1 MRDRWIER
9 ALRVPRAFGAPLGA
23 GRLRVEPED
32 FVVDEDLGFAPSGAG
47 AHVLLRVRKRGANT
61 EWVARQIARHGGC
74 RPGDVG
80 FAGLKDRHA
89 VTTQW
94 FSVPSPRGAAYVGD
108 TIALLTGAKGEGYE
122 VLEAHA
128 HARKLPRGALA
139 GNRFAIRIRELAPL
153 TADAAAADEAA
164 ADEAAAAAAAAANA
178 AAAATD
184 CAGEDEVARTSATN
198 RADAGIYADTA
209 AAKARRDVAARTA
222 VSDADI
228 AARVAA
234 IARDG
239 LPNFFG
245 PQRFGR
251 EGANLRK
258 ISRDLSAVHPR
269 ERTYVLS
276 AARSL
281 VFNAVLAERVKEGS
295 WCRLE
300 AGDVANLDGKG
311 SVFPVE
317 ALDDALSTRIA
328 ALDVHPTGPMWGKG
342 DLLSQGRVRD
352 LEQRIAA
359 EFPEACELVIAAGMS
374 QERRALRL
382 AVRELSW
389 ERQGA
394 DIVVRFWLT
403 KGSFATTVLREL
415 FETDTAEE
423 E

>member
-1 MRDRWIER
+1 MRERWIER
-9 ALRVPRAFGAPLGA
+9 ALAVPRAFGAPLGT
-23 GRLRVEPED
+23 GRLRIEPED
-32 FVVDEDLGFAPSGAG
+32 FVVDEDLGFAPAGTG
-47 AHVLLRVRKRGANT
+47 AHVLVRVRKRGANT
-61 EWVARQIARHGGC
+61 EWVAREIARHAGC
-74 RPGDVG
+74 RHGDVG

-94 FSVPSPRGAAYVGD
+94 FSIPSPRGAAYVAD
-108 TIALLTGAKGEGYE
+108 TIALLANAKGEGYE

-128 HARKLPRGALA
+128 HAKKLPRGALA
-139 GNRFAIRIRELAPL
+139 GNRFVIR
-153 TADAAAADEAA
+153 
-164 ADEAAAAAAAAANA
+164 
-178 AAAATD
+178 
-184 CAGEDEVARTSATN
+184 V
-198 RADAGIYADTA
+198 
-209 AAKARRDVAARTA
+209 RDVAAA
-222 VSDADI
+222 DADV
-228 AARVAA
+228 AARIAA

-251 EGANLRK
+251 DGANLRK
-258 ISRDLSAVHPR
+258 ISPDLSGIHPR

-281 VFNAVLAERVKEGS
+281 VFNAVLSERVKDGT

-311 SVFPVE
+311 SVFPVDVV
-317 ALDDALSTRIA
+317 DDTLTKRIA
-328 ALDVHPTGPMWGKG
+328 ELDVHPTGPMWGRG
-342 DLLSQGRVRD
+342 ELLSQGRVRA
-352 LEQRIAA
+352 LEQRVAS
-359 EFPEACELVIAAGMS
+359 ELTEPCDLVIAAGMN

-382 AVRELSW
+382 SVRELGW

-415 FETDTAEE
+415 FATDLTDEE
-423 E
+423 AG

>member
-1 MRDRWIER
+1 MSDRWIER
-9 ALRVPRAFGAPLGA
+9 ALNVPRAFGALLGS

-32 FVVDEDLGFAPSGAG
+32 FIVDEDLGFAPSGAG
-47 AHVLLRVRKRGANT
+47 AHVLVRVRKRGANT
-61 EWVARQIARHGGC
+61 EWVAREIARHAGC

-128 HARKLPRGALA
+128 HAKKLPRGALA
-139 GNRFAIRIRELAPL
+139 GNRFAIRIRDVAGAGPD
-153 TADAAAADEAA
+153 ARDPGSVDAAIE
-164 ADEAAAAAAAAANA
+164 
-178 AAAATD
+178 
-184 CAGEDEVARTSATN
+184 
-198 RADAGIYADTA
+198 
-209 AAKARRDVAARTA
+209 
-222 VSDADI
+222 
-228 AARVAA
+228 ARVAA

-251 EGANLRK
+251 DGGNLRK
-258 ISRDLSAVHPR
+258 ISPDLSAVHPR

-281 VFNAVLAERVKEGS
+281 VFNAVLAERVKDGS

-311 SVFPVE
+311 SVFPVDAVDE
-317 ALDDALSTRIA
+317 ALTARIA
-328 ALDVHPTGPMWGKG
+328 SLDVHPTGPMWGKG
-342 DLLSQGRVRD
+342 ELLSQGRVRD
-352 LEQRIAA
+352 LEQRIGA
-359 EFPEACELVIAAGMS
+359 ELAEACDLVIAAGMN

-394 DIVVRFWLT
+394 DVLVRFWLT
-403 KGSFATTVLREL
+403 KGSFATTVLGEL
-415 FETDTAEE
+415 FETGAAAEE
-423 E
+423 EDGR

>member
-1 MRDRWIER
+1 MSDRWIAR
-9 ALRVPRAFGAPLGA
+9 ALELPRAFGSPLGA
-23 GRLRVEPED
+23 GRLRAEPED

-47 AHVLLRVRKRGANT
+47 AHVLVRVRKRGANT
-61 EWVARQIARHGGC
+61 EWVGREIARHAGC

-108 TIALLTGAKGEGYE
+108 MIALLTGAKGDGYE

-128 HARKLPRGALA
+128 HAKKLPRGALA
-139 GNRFAIRIRELAPL
+139 GNRFAIRVRDVVAAGGIARGGAGGGPHAGGASQASGPHVRAFAGDVGDLKSI
-153 TADAAAADEAA
+153 DAAID
-164 ADEAAAAAAAAANA
+164 
-178 AAAATD
+178 
-184 CAGEDEVARTSATN
+184 
-198 RADAGIYADTA
+198 
-209 AAKARRDVAARTA
+209 
-222 VSDADI
+222 
-228 AARVAA
+228 ARVAA
-234 IARDG
+234 ISRDG

-251 EGANLRK
+251 DGANLRK
-258 ISRDLSAVHPR
+258 ISPDLSAVHPR

-281 VFNAVLAERVKEGS
+281 VFNAVLAERVKEGT

-300 AGDVANLDGKG
+300 VGDVANLDGKG
-311 SVFPVE
+311 SVFPVD
-317 ALDDALSTRIA
+317 AVDDALTGRLA
-328 ALDVHPTGPMWGKG
+328 LLDVHPTGPMWGKG
-342 DLLSQGRVRD
+342 ELMSQGRVRE
-352 LEQRIAA
+352 LEQRVGG
-359 EFPEACELVIAAGMS
+359 ELTEPCELVIAAGMN

-394 DIVVRFWLT
+394 DVLVRFWLT
-403 KGSFATTVLREL
+403 KGSFATTVLNEL
-415 FETDTAEE
+415 FETGAVDEETASS
-423 E
+423 

>member
-1 MRDRWIER
+1 MRDAWIGR
-9 ALRVPRAFGAPLGA
+9 ALEVPRAFGSPLGA

-47 AHVLLRVRKRGANT
+47 AHVLVHVSKRGANT
-61 EWVARQIARHGGC
+61 EWVAREIGRAAGC

-94 FSVPSPRGAAYVGD
+94 FSVPSPRGATYVGD
-108 TIALLTGAKGEGYE
+108 MIGALTGLKGEGFE
-122 VLEAHA
+122 VIEAHA
-128 HARKLPRGALA
+128 HAKKLPRGALA
-139 GNRFAIRIRELAPL
+139 GNRFAIR
-153 TADAAAADEAA
+153 
-164 ADEAAAAAAAAANA
+164 
-178 AAAATD
+178 
-184 CAGEDEVARTSATN
+184 V
-198 RADAGIYADTA
+198 
-209 AAKARRDVAARTA
+209 RDVSA
-222 VSDADI
+222 VDADI
-228 AARVAA
+228 AARVEA
-234 IARDG
+234 IAASG

-251 EGANLRK
+251 DGSNLRK
-258 ISRDLSAVHPR
+258 ISPDLSAVHPR

-281 VFNAVLAERVKEGS
+281 IFNAVLTERVNDGT

-311 SVFPVE
+311 SVFPV
-317 ALDDALSTRIA
+317 DAPDELMGDRVA
-328 ALDVHPTGPMWGKG
+328 ALDLHPTGPMWGRG
-342 DLLSQGRVRD
+342 ELLSRGRVQD
-352 LEQRIAA
+352 LERRIGA
-359 EFPEACELVIAAGMS
+359 ELAEPCDLVIAAGMS

-382 AVRELSW
+382 SVRELGW
-389 ERQGA
+389 ERDGP

-415 FETDTAEE
+415 FDTGGSEE
-423 E
+423 EG

>member
-9 ALRVPRAFGAPLGA
+9 ALDVPRAFGSPLGA

-32 FVVDEDLGFAPSGAG
+32 FIVDEDLGFAPSGAG
-47 AHVLLRVRKRGANT
+47 AHVLVRLRKRGANT
-61 EWVARQIARHGGC
+61 EWVAREIARHAGC

-108 TIALLTGAKGEGYE
+108 TIALLVGAKGEGYE

-128 HARKLPRGALA
+128 HAKKLPRGALA
-139 GNRFAIRIRELAPL
+139 GNRFGIR
-153 TADAAAADEAA
+153 
-164 ADEAAAAAAAAANA
+164 
-178 AAAATD
+178 
-184 CAGEDEVARTSATN
+184 V
-198 RADAGIYADTA
+198 
-209 AAKARRDVAARTA
+209 RDVAAA
-222 VSDADI
+222 DADI

-234 IARDG
+234 LARDG

-251 EGANLRK
+251 DGANLRK
-258 ISRDLSAVHPR
+258 ISPDLSAVHPR

-281 VFNAVLAERVKEGS
+281 VFNAALAERVNDGT

-311 SVFPVE
+311 SVFPVDAVDE
-317 ALDDALSTRIA
+317 ALTARVA

-342 DLLSQGRVRD
+342 ELLSRGRVRD
-352 LEQRIAA
+352 LEQRVGA
-359 EFPEACELVIAAGMS
+359 ELAEACELVIAAGMN

-382 AVRELSW
+382 AVRDLSW
-389 ERQGA
+389 EREGGDA
-394 DIVVRFWLT
+394 VLRFWLT

-415 FETDTAEE
+415 FETDASEE
-423 E
+423 EAS

>member
-1 MRDRWIER
+1 LTISDLPVLSKNQWIER
-9 ALRVPRAFGAPLGA
+9 ALATPRAFGTALGR
-23 GRLRVEPED
+23 GRLRAEPED

-47 AHVLLRVRKRGANT
+47 AHVLVRVRKRGANT
-61 EWVARQIARHGGC
+61 EWVGREIARAAGC

-108 TIALLTGAKGEGYE
+108 MIALLTPLKGDGFE

-128 HARKLPRGALA
+128 HGKKLPRGALA
-139 GNRFAIRIRELAPL
+139 GNRFTIR
-153 TADAAAADEAA
+153 
-164 ADEAAAAAAAAANA
+164 
-178 AAAATD
+178 
-184 CAGEDEVARTSATN
+184 V
-198 RADAGIYADTA
+198 
-209 AAKARRDVAARTA
+209 RDVAVDTA
-222 VSDADI
+222 VIS
-228 AARVAA
+228 ARVEA

-245 PQRFGR
+245 AQRFGR
-251 EGANLRK
+251 DGGNLRK
-258 ISRDLSAVHPR
+258 ISPDLSAVHPR

-281 VFNAVLAERVKEGS
+281 IFNAVLAERVVDGS

-300 AGDVANLDGKG
+300 PGDVANLEGTG
-311 SVFPVE
+311 SVFSV
-317 ALDDALSTRIA
+317 DAVDETLMNRVA

-342 DLLSQGRVRD
+342 EVLTTARIRE
-352 LEQRIAA
+352 LESRIGAEYAEPAA
-359 EFPEACELVIAAGMS
+359 LVIAAGMN

-382 AVRELSW
+382 SVRELGWSR
-389 ERQGA
+389 EGE
-394 DIVVRFWLT
+394 DVVLTFWLT

-415 FETDTAEE
+415 FETDGNEE
-423 E
+423 EG

>member
-1 MRDRWIER
+1 MSNRWIER
-9 ALRVPRAFGAPLGA
+9 ALDVPRAFGSPLGI

-47 AHVLLRVRKRGANT
+47 AHVLVRVRKRGANT
-61 EWVARQIARHGGC
+61 EWVARGIARHAGC

-128 HARKLPRGALA
+128 HAKKLPRGALA
-139 GNRFAIRIRELAPL
+139 GNRFAIRVRDVPAP
-153 TADAAAADEAA
+153 DAAIAD
-164 ADEAAAAAAAAANA
+164 
-178 AAAATD
+178 
-184 CAGEDEVARTSATN
+184 
-198 RADAGIYADTA
+198 
-209 AAKARRDVAARTA
+209 
-222 VSDADI
+222 
-228 AARVAA
+228 RVAA

-251 EGANLRK
+251 DGANLKK
-258 ISRDLSAVHPR
+258 ISPDLSAVHPR

-281 VFNAVLAERVKEGS
+281 VFNAVLAERVKDGS

-300 AGDVANLDGKG
+300 VGDVANLDGKG
-311 SVFPVE
+311 SVFPV
-317 ALDDALSTRIA
+317 DAVDETLAARVA
-328 ALDVHPTGPMWGKG
+328 ALDVHPTGPMWGRG
-342 DLLSQGRVRD
+342 ELLSQGRVCE
-352 LEQRIAA
+352 LEQRVAG
-359 EFPEACELVIAAGMS
+359 ELTEPCDLVIAAGMN

-382 AVRELSW
+382 AVRELGW

-394 DIVVRFWLT
+394 HVVVRFWLT
-403 KGSFATTVLREL
+403 KGSFATTVLSEI
-415 FETDTAEE
+415 FDVEAGEE
-423 E
+423 SAA